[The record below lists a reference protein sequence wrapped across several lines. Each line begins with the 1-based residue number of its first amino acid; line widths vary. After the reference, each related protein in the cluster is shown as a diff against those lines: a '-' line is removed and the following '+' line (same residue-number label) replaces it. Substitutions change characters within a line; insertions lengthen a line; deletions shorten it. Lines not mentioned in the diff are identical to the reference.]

1 MKRTEVKSKL
11 IPSKPP
17 MSQAQREYAKAC
29 KSPVTGPKKK

>member
-1 MKRTEVKSKL
+1 MKRTITPSKL

-17 MSQAQREYAKAC
+17 ASQAQREYAKAC